1 MIVRNGALVFGV
13 NKPEVVKRVLPTA
26 KHFRM
31 KGRDLIAVK
40 HTLDAVKILRNI
52 GLNAPSPILHDG
64 FQWTGRYTPMSH
76 QEQTSEFL
84 TLHRKAFVLNA
95 TGTGKS
101 AAALWAAEYFLQR
114 GHIKRVLII
123 SPVSVIKVWADETF
137 TTMPHRTVGF
147 MHGTRKKRL
156 DVLESG
162 CDICVIN
169 FDGLTSLYNR
179 TSKKS
184 ELDGKFDL
192 IIVDEASTY
201 RTPNTVRYEALKH
214 LNTPDTRLWLMTG
227 TPTPNAPTDA
237 WAMIRLVSPKNV
249 PSSFKL
255 MQESLMVP
263 QGPYK
268 WAPRPNAYE
277 KVREM
282 MQPAIRF
289 EKRDCLDLPP
299 ITYNNRYCELS
310 VDQTKMF
317 ETMRKR
323 MRHEDEY
330 GTTISAA
337 NAAVKILKLQ
347 QICCG
352 VVKDNDGNPVS
363 LDASNRLDTL
373 QELIE
378 QAPDKVIVF
387 VPFLFAMELIKNR
400 LNDEG
405 ISCAVVNGSVPQ
417 RERAEIF
424 SAFQRDASPR
434 VLIAHP
440 AVAAHGLTLTA
451 ASTIV
456 WYAPIY
462 SNEQYEQ
469 ANARIER
476 QGQKNAMSIYHMIA
490 HPFEATIYDVLQKK
504 KSMQGALLSLYRQ
517 AIGA

>member
-1 MIVRNGALVFGV
+1 
-13 NKPEVVKRVLPTA
+13 
-26 KHFRM
+26 
-31 KGRDLIAVK
+31 
-40 HTLDAVKILRNI
+40 
-52 GLNAPSPILHDG
+52 
-64 FQWTGRYTPMSH
+64 
-76 QEQTSEFL
+76 
-84 TLHRKAFVLNA
+84 
-95 TGTGKS
+95 
-101 AAALWAAEYFLQR
+101 
-114 GHIKRVLII
+114 
-123 SPVSVIKVWADETF
+123 
-137 TTMPHRTVGF
+137 
-147 MHGTRKKRL
+147 
-156 DVLESG
+156 
-162 CDICVIN
+162 
-169 FDGLTSLYNR
+169 
-179 TSKKS
+179 
-184 ELDGKFDL
+184 
-192 IIVDEASTY
+192 
-201 RTPNTVRYEALKH
+201 
-214 LNTPDTRLWLMTG
+214 
-227 TPTPNAPTDA
+227 
-237 WAMIRLVSPKNV
+237 
-249 PSSFKL
+249 
-255 MQESLMVP
+255 
-263 QGPYK
+263 
-268 WAPRPNAYE
+268 
-277 KVREM
+277 M